1 MNIEMPFYSLGCRES
16 LSFLLPVDHVSTD
29 VVYEALNY
37 FMVPLELLLIIHLHP
52 QGFIQVLLVLK
63 T

>member
-1 MNIEMPFYSLGCRES
+1 MNIEMPLYSLGCRES
-16 LSFLLPVDHVSTD
+16 LSFLLSVDHVSAD

-37 FMVPLELLLIIHLHP
+37 FMVPLERLLIIHLHP
-52 QGFIQVLLVLK
+52 QGFIQFLLVLK